1 MIEAGLFGFTLAG
14 LVVGFAVGVTG
25 VGGGSLMTPIL
36 ILLFGFSPSA
46 AVGTDLLYAAGTKS
60 FGVWLH
66 GRQRT
71 VDWRIVSLLVAG
83 SVPAAL
89 LTIAALHTVGIDET
103 VERIMTLTLSAA
115 VVATALLT
123 LFRQRLMAM
132 VSDRAVPAA
141 AGADVR
147 RRLRTPI
154 TIAGAALLGVLVT
167 LSSVGAGVLGTTM
180 LFLLY
185 PRLPAVKVV
194 GSDIAYAVPLTLV
207 AGLGH
212 ISLGTTD
219 FEVLAYLLLGSLPG
233 IFLGT
238 RLGFRLPDRVLRP
251 TIACLLILVGAS
263 LLFDNVA
270 SAFAG

>member
-1 MIEAGLFGFTLAG
+1 MIEAGLLAFTVAG

-71 VDWRIVSLLVAG
+71 VNWRLVSLLAMG
-83 SVPAAL
+83 SLPAAL
-89 LTIAALHTVGIDET
+89 LTIAVLHSIGIDER
-103 VERIMTLTLSAA
+103 VERIMVVTLSAA

-123 LFRQRLMAM
+123 LFRQRLL
-132 VSDRAVPAA
+132 SLGRREDRALLRKVHNRLRVPATL
-141 AGADVR
+141 V
-147 RRLRTPI
+147 
-154 TIAGAALLGVLVT
+154 GAALLGVLVT
-167 LSSVGAGVLGTTM
+167 LSSVGAGVLGTTL

-185 PRLPAVKVV
+185 PRLPAVKIV

-207 AGLGH
+207 AGIGH
-212 ISLGTTD
+212 MSLGTTD
-219 FEVLAYLLLGSLPG
+219 FQVLFYLLLGSLPG
-233 IFLGT
+233 IFIGT
-238 RLGFRLPDRVLRP
+238 RLGFRLPDRILRP
-251 TIACLLILVGAS
+251 TIACLLVLVGGS

-270 SAFAG
+270 SAFN

>member
-1 MIEAGLFGFTLAG
+1 MIEAGLLGFTVAG

-36 ILLFGFSPSA
+36 ILIFGFSPSA

-66 GRQRT
+66 GRQQT
-71 VDWRIVSLLVAG
+71 VDWRVVSLLTLG

-89 LTIAALHTVGIDET
+89 LTISVLHSVGINDT
-103 VERIMTLTLSAA
+103 VELVMTLTLSVA
-115 VVATALLT
+115 VVTTALLT
-123 LFRQRLMAM
+123 LFQQRLL
-132 VSDRAVPAA
+132 SL
-141 AGADVR
+141 GR
-147 RRLRTPI
+147 RDETPLMRGIHSRLRTPV
-154 TIAGAALLGVLVT
+154 TLLGAALLGVLVT
-167 LSSVGAGVLGTTM
+167 LSSVGAGVLGTTL

-185 PRLPAVKVV
+185 PRLPAVKIV

-212 ISLGTTD
+212 MTLGTTN
-219 FEVLAYLLLGSLPG
+219 FHVLAYLLAGSLPG

-251 TIACLLILVGAS
+251 TIACLLVLIGGS

-270 SAFAG
+270 SGFG

>member
-1 MIEAGLFGFTLAG
+1 MIEAGLLGFVVAG
-14 LVVGFAVGVTG
+14 LIVGFAVGVTG

-36 ILLFGFSPSA
+36 ILFFGFSPSV

-71 VDWRIVSLLVAG
+71 VDWRVVSLLALG
-83 SVPAAL
+83 SLPAAV
-89 LTIAALHTVGIDET
+89 LTIAVLHSVGISDT
-103 VERIMTLTLSAA
+103 VERVMTVTLSAA
-115 VVATALLT
+115 VVTTALLT
-123 LFRQRLMAM
+123 LFRQRLL
-132 VSDRAVPAA
+132 SLGLRDAA
-141 AGADVR
+141 PLSHEGR
-147 RRLRTPI
+147 RRLRAPMTVL
-154 TIAGAALLGVLVT
+154 GAALLGVLVT
-167 LSSVGAGVLGTTM
+167 LSSVGAGVLGTTL

-185 PRLPAVKVV
+185 PRLPAVKIV

-212 ISLGTTD
+212 MSLGTTD
-219 FEVLAYLLLGSLPG
+219 FEVLGYLLLGSLPG

-238 RLGFRLPDRVLRP
+238 RLGFRMPDRLLRP
-251 TIACLLILVGAS
+251 TVACILILVGAG

-270 SAFAG
+270 SAFTQ

>member
-1 MIEAGLFGFTLAG
+1 MIEAGMFGFTVAG

-66 GRQRT
+66 GRQQT
-71 VDWRIVSLLVAG
+71 VDWHVVSLLAIG
-83 SVPAAL
+83 SVPAAI
-89 LTIAALHTVGIDET
+89 LTIAILHSVGIDET
-103 VERIMTLTLSAA
+103 VERVMTVTLSAA
-115 VVATALLT
+115 VVTTALLT
-123 LFRQRLMAM
+123 LFRKRLL
-132 VSDRAVPAA
+132 SL
-141 AGADVR
+141 GR
-147 RRLRTPI
+147 RDETFLMRGLHTRLRAPL
-154 TIAGAALLGVLVT
+154 TILGAALLGVLVT
-167 LSSVGAGVLGTTM
+167 LSSVGAGVLGTTL

-185 PRLPAVKVV
+185 PRLPAVKIV

-212 ISLGTTD
+212 MSLGTTN
-219 FEVLAYLLLGSLPG
+219 FEVLGYLLLGSLPG

-251 TIACLLILVGAS
+251 IIACLLILIGGS

-270 SAFAG
+270 SAFG

>member
-1 MIEAGLFGFTLAG
+1 MIEAGLLAFTIAG

-71 VDWRIVSLLVAG
+71 VEWRVVGLLAAG
-83 SVPAAL
+83 SLPAAVA
-89 LTIAALHTVGIDET
+89 TIAVLHSVGINET
-103 VERIMTLTLSAA
+103 VERVMTVTLSIA
-115 VVATALLT
+115 VVSTALLT
-123 LFRQRLMAM
+123 LFRKRLLTLGRQ
-132 VSDRAVPAA
+132 DDAVFMR
-141 AGADVR
+141 DIHT
-147 RRLRTPI
+147 RLRTPA
-154 TIAGAALLGVLVT
+154 TILGAAVLGVLVT
-167 LSSVGAGVLGTTM
+167 LSSVGAGVLGTTL

-185 PRLPAVKVV
+185 PRLPAVKIV

-238 RLGFRLPDRVLRP
+238 RLGFRMPDHILRP
-251 TIACLLILVGAS
+251 TVACLLVLVGGS

-270 SAFAG
+270 TALTR